1 MQTFSTQSQDLERLA
16 GLVVEEF
23 STALQIVNQ
32 GDLSPRHEQMIAQ
45 TYAGA
50 IGQWYLLLK
59 PLMLE
64 AGRLEAESV
73 GVYY

>member
-23 STALQIVNQ
+23 SSALQIVNQ
-32 GDLSPRHEQMIAQ
+32 GDLSERHEEMIAK

-50 IGQWYLLLK
+50 IGQWYLLIK
-59 PLMLE
+59 PLQLE
-64 AGRLEAESV
+64 AGRLEAEAA
-73 GVYY
+73 GVCY